1 MSQALIDKVKNY
13 PFLIYKPYLKTLDE
27 EDPQRKDHQRICLEM
42 ILSVNA
48 SICLANYHHLKTSGD
63 DKQKD
68 KLKISVKNQF
78 KNNKDGELKYDL
90 GQMSIGKWNQVS
102 RDTSMV
108 LLDATDNGKK
118 QHFLIKEIGGLYK
131 DKKWNDIV
139 NDLISRRN
147 ADAHG
152 GVLDD
157 KILKK
162 QLKERQ
168 DLLDQLIEKLSFFK
182 DYKILVPIK
191 EEIKEGGLVCRCND
205 LSNEGN
211 GTFDIRIDSDDP
223 NDTSFEHYNT
233 YLYNENRKIGL
244 SLEPMIIS
252 YNLDE
257 KTEDLSTFIYNKTI
271 NRKKGDLHYANH
283 RESLDLIRDND
294 NSTGSLPTPKELCQE
309 FKAFRI
315 EVEDN
320 ELVNRR
326 MPNIV
331 INRKFQTTTSL
342 IGDDTIM
349 ELTFQNV
356 GNADAKNVQTT
367 LKYPQDGFVRY
378 KKSGVLLTEKQ
389 QENDKVEITIEDLA
403 SNRSEKKKFRFKAM
417 NGAQYHFDEMT
428 LTYDYDDPDTGNEHT
443 YNLEDGI
450 NVVSISEI
458 AHQVIDPDDPQSQVP
473 VINLQVTY
481 KNHQNP
487 EIKGHNP
494 SLGDEIDFIVSA
506 ENIGNSIAHDV
517 DIHIFPPPEEMDLI
531 SGSTSWRGN
540 INPGE
545 VIDRVFT
552 LRPRKQG
559 IFSMK
564 MRDVLY
570 TNEQGHLFKTLAYE
584 DHKILVKNNPR
595 FRYQFLLEDVWKDLT
610 IDEDETLRLKKNAA
624 TFTKNINQEEKEK
637 IEIDVKVRCV
647 KKVVENVLNNTQLT
661 IKQIAKDRMIGYCL
675 EGYPFLII
683 DFRDSKNILILLK
696 GNFERDKG
704 LKQIGILTSPGSK
717 KGLSQERRHRDW
729 IGKYN
734 DLTFYSISLDDIDLF
749 GKKKKLGGAALLKML
764 TNKAVNYIDS
774 HEALMI
780 RFLKNLG
787 DVLKLDN
794 LFSRI
799 SFDKKMVKGKISNQ
813 HRDNIMIRE
822 IILFMNTK
830 NSINLIVSRV
840 SKDGLGPALE
850 ASENGGYNR
859 WYTEDKDKGMYVRY
873 NGKGMT
879 NDIQLLSEY
888 ISGST
893 ANDMESL
900 ISKLVIDLAN
910 VRATLDL
917 KNLQKEHRDQ
927 FFPKLRQFIK
937 EMVGPFHFR
946 SESDKEGKEA
956 LVFYK
961 GEDWPLYEKSRV
973 FLKIQEEKI
982 YSNYRI
988 RISFRY
994 LNRKNFNEFN
1004 KLQDTAKFN
1013 VDYNDYWFY
1022 SFIYDI
1028 SSFEDAETIDSLLHE
1043 AIKDAY
1049 NSSSGTSQIITYG
1062 VLKQAIQK
1070 FTILEDA
1077 LKAIDKEPGSWIM
1090 FEKVGKK
1097 IGPNLG
1103 KISQWINRM
1112 DLKNIMEIENRYKD
1126 PESKSQG
1133 RIKMTPGSA
1142 SLINSVLE

>member
-481 KNHQNP
+481 KNLYHW
-487 EIKGHNP
+487 
-494 SLGDEIDFIVSA
+494 
-506 ENIGNSIAHDV
+506 
-517 DIHIFPPPEEMDLI
+517 
-531 SGSTSWRGN
+531 WR
-540 INPGE
+540 
-545 VIDRVFT
+545 
-552 LRPRKQG
+552 
-559 IFSMK
+559 
-564 MRDVLY
+564 
-570 TNEQGHLFKTLAYE
+570 
-584 DHKILVKNNPR
+584 
-595 FRYQFLLEDVWKDLT
+595 W
-610 IDEDETLRLKKNAA
+610 
-624 TFTKNINQEEKEK
+624 
-637 IEIDVKVRCV
+637 C
-647 KKVVENVLNNTQLT
+647 
-661 IKQIAKDRMIGYCL
+661 
-675 EGYPFLII
+675 
-683 DFRDSKNILILLK
+683 
-696 GNFERDKG
+696 
-704 LKQIGILTSPGSK
+704 
-717 KGLSQERRHRDW
+717 W
-729 IGKYN
+729 I
-734 DLTFYSISLDDIDLF
+734 
-749 GKKKKLGGAALLKML
+749 
-764 TNKAVNYIDS
+764 
-774 HEALMI
+774 
-780 RFLKNLG
+780 
-787 DVLKLDN
+787 
-794 LFSRI
+794 
-799 SFDKKMVKGKISNQ
+799 
-813 HRDNIMIRE
+813 
-822 IILFMNTK
+822 
-830 NSINLIVSRV
+830 
-840 SKDGLGPALE
+840 
-850 ASENGGYNR
+850 
-859 WYTEDKDKGMYVRY
+859 
-873 NGKGMT
+873 
-879 NDIQLLSEY
+879 
-888 ISGST
+888 
-893 ANDMESL
+893 
-900 ISKLVIDLAN
+900 
-910 VRATLDL
+910 
-917 KNLQKEHRDQ
+917 
-927 FFPKLRQFIK
+927 
-937 EMVGPFHFR
+937 
-946 SESDKEGKEA
+946 
-956 LVFYK
+956 YK
-961 GEDWPLYEKSRV
+961 GS
-973 FLKIQEEKI
+973 
-982 YSNYRI
+982 
-988 RISFRY
+988 
-994 LNRKNFNEFN
+994 
-1004 KLQDTAKFN
+1004 
-1013 VDYNDYWFY
+1013 
-1022 SFIYDI
+1022 
-1028 SSFEDAETIDSLLHE
+1028 
-1043 AIKDAY
+1043 
-1049 NSSSGTSQIITYG
+1049 
-1062 VLKQAIQK
+1062 
-1070 FTILEDA
+1070 
-1077 LKAIDKEPGSWIM
+1077 
-1090 FEKVGKK
+1090 
-1097 IGPNLG
+1097 
-1103 KISQWINRM
+1103 
-1112 DLKNIMEIENRYKD
+1112 
-1126 PESKSQG
+1126 
-1133 RIKMTPGSA
+1133 
-1142 SLINSVLE
+1142 